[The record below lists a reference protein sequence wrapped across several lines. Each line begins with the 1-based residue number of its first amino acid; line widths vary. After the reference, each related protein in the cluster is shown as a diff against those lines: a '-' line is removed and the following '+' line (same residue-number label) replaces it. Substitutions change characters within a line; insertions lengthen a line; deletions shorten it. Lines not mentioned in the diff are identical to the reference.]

1 MADSASLIWLYTDS
15 MLHNMK
21 CTSDQQN
28 GNENKTMYL
37 MKIMAIF
44 NIHCVILVENN
55 NDNLVMPLSQL
66 SQREKFY
73 IDALMRS

>member
-1 MADSASLIWLYTDS
+1 MFYFRWHDWHQLLSYFDLALYR
-15 MLHNMK
+15 MLHNVK
-21 CTSDQQN
+21 CTSDQ
-28 GNENKTMYL
+28 T
-37 MKIMAIF
+37 KIRQF
-44 NIHCVILVENN
+44 ENN